1 MPDDPTPHG
10 REVMHQPPERARI
23 PEPEPQQPRADDK
36 GTGDKKQ
43 EDQSRQGGGHTDFV
57 QTPD

>member
-10 REVMHQPPERARI
+10 REVMHQPPERAKI
-23 PEPEPQQPRADDK
+23 PEREPEQPRAD
-36 GTGDKKQ
+36 DKKQ

>member
-10 REVMHQPPERARI
+10 GEVMHQPPERARI
-23 PEPEPQQPRADDK
+23 PKPEPEQPRAGDVKPEDK
-36 GTGDKKQ
+36 
-43 EDQSRQGGGHTDFV
+43 SRQGGGHTDFV